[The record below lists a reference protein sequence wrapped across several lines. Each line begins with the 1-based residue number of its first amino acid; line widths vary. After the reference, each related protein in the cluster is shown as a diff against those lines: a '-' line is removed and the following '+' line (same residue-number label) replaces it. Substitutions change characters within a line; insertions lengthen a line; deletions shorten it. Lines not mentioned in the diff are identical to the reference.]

1 MPDLLVTRA
10 LPNPAGKD
18 RRYPH
23 PPTDEQLN
31 GEWVEFANAGGRL
44 LSLDGVSM
52 AHYTFDRACGKTG
65 EDKLITFN
73 GTLKPTYSIR
83 LHTGHGVTWAEGPIW
98 HLYAGR
104 SNYVWN
110 NVCGD
115 TAVLRNDGAECI
127 DWASYDPQPP
137 DGVVLNRLPGTNKL
151 SAVRSAR
158 TA

>member
-18 RRYPH
+18 RQYPH
-23 PPTDEQLN
+23 PPTNDQLN
-31 GEWVEFANAGGRL
+31 GEWVEFANASERT
-44 LSLDGVSM
+44 LSLEGVAMS
-52 AHYTFDRACGKTG
+52 HYTFDRRCSRTG
-65 EDKLITFN
+65 EDQLTTFTGMLN
-73 GTLKPTYSIR
+73 SRRSIR
-83 LHTGHGVTWAEGPIW
+83 LHTGRGQGWDEGTIR

-115 TAVLRNDGAECI
+115 TAVLRNASNEAI
-127 DWASYDPQPP
+127 DWAAYEPEPP
-137 DGVVLNRLPGTNKL
+137 EGVVLNRLPGTHKL
-151 SAVRSAR
+151 SAARSAR